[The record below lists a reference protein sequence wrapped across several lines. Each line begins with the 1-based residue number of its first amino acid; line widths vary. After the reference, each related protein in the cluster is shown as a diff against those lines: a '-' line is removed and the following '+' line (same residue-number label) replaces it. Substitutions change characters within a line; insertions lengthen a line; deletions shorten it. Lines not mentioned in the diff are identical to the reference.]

1 VHSLG
6 ARVGLSRSLAV
17 SHTLLSQPASAGE
30 VGGSRLTESRY
41 LERRA
46 GDARVRHRVWDLDQR
61 RDAAERLGQH
71 EQSRRLEDPDRLVAR
86 ASASPSLDND
96 AGARSQG
103 RTQT

>member
-1 VHSLG
+1 VRESVSLV
-6 ARVGLSRSLAV
+6 RSRSLTPYFHNPPLRARW
-17 SHTLLSQPASAGE
+17 
-30 VGGSRLTESRY
+30 GGSRLTESRY